1 DDDLH
6 LLVWRGVRRGHG
18 RHVRCIGCNLRRVR
32 EGWTARA
39 RPPGACRRIWSGT
52 LRARSPGPDPSRRH
66 HAPDYGRGR
75 SADARVLF
83 GRAGGGATHREP
95 RCVIGRFRPWRQHE
109 PEPCP
114 GRQPTARPGLH
125 RKHRRRGADH
135 GHRPAA
141 SGRAWHPKLMALA
154 TYNGDVVIPHRPDWR
169 QRVAWSRAWDTSIE
183 SGLTGAED
191 RRAMRLKPRER
202 IVFRVIPW
210 NAEERIRLLERLK
223 AGVKA
228 GRVLVPNW
236 GRGATLAAGASGTSL
251 AIASPAFTIHS
262 ANPVFIG

>member
-1 DDDLH
+1 
-6 LLVWRGVRRGHG
+6 
-18 RHVRCIGCNLRRVR
+18 
-32 EGWTARA
+32 
-39 RPPGACRRIWSGT
+39 
-52 LRARSPGPDPSRRH
+52 
-66 HAPDYGRGR
+66 
-75 SADARVLF
+75 
-83 GRAGGGATHREP
+83 
-95 RCVIGRFRPWRQHE
+95 
-109 PEPCP
+109 
-114 GRQPTARPGLH
+114 
-125 RKHRRRGADH
+125 
-135 GHRPAA
+135 
-141 SGRAWHPKLMALA
+141 MALA
-154 TYNGDVVIPHRPDWR
+154 TYSGDVVIPHRPDWR

-262 ANPVFIG
+262 GNPVFIGQPDIDGWELWDVAEVASAVGTTINLRAPLSRTYSAGTGIYPCVIGRLEIGELEALDDWRQSVEIAVLQLRTEPKPIPAFAFDYWLHGAPVPRFFAGQEFGFWLGGSPVIAP